1 MKQSQHSMAAQ
12 AGSAAAA
19 ADLDATSS
27 QARILRRLLK
37 TRAMLQESRNRSAEL
52 QGALER
58 FKYQQAKIVGR

>member
-1 MKQSQHSMAAQ
+1 MKQLHNNAA
-12 AGSAAAA
+12 APADSAATP
-19 ADLDATSS
+19 ADTDETSS
-27 QARILRRLLK
+27 QAQILRRLLK

>member
-1 MKQSQHSMAAQ
+1 MKPSQHLATAQADSMATPAEI
-12 AGSAAAA
+12 
-19 ADLDATSS
+19 DETSS
-27 QARILRRLLK
+27 QAQILRRLLK